1 MTPLGEAEGRAPIA
15 PAVSAAARHFAS
27 GDSDAALRLLSP
39 LIATGNAPLDA
50 RFLLGMMAWKMGRL
64 DGALALVR
72 ECHDQD
78 PMDGTV
84 AEALASLYAQCGDA
98 VESIYIAKLAT
109 ALGGYGGLA
118 VLIPEGFP
126 PFELAYAAIAE
137 QPQRARAQRDLAA
150 GRFDDALEHAR
161 QHVALEG
168 ADHDGRAFYAGLLL
182 RAGRAAEAVEEM
194 RPIEDEASRVAPLP
208 ASMGAASP
216 LPGSSPLPCAG
227 TARLWRSRPPT
238 PPSPP
243 RASPTGVG
251 STTLRRWISA
261 PPLGRAISARRQ
273 NPARR
278 EGADRK

>member
-1 MTPLGEAEGRAPIA
+1 
-15 PAVSAAARHFAS
+15 
-27 GDSDAALRLLSP
+27 
-39 LIATGNAPLDA
+39 
-50 RFLLGMMAWKMGRL
+50 
-64 DGALALVR
+64 
-72 ECHDQD
+72 
-78 PMDGTV
+78 MDGTV

-194 RPIEDEASRVAPLP
+194 RPIEDEASRVAPF
-208 ASMGAASP
+208 ASLYGRGLAAAGEFAASLRWHSEALALAP
-216 LPGSSPLPCAG
+216 SDAAIAAARIADGRWLDDPAALDQRAAAWARDFCPPAKSRAPRSGRIENNHCLSRQCA
-227 TARLWRSRPPT
+227 R
-238 PPSPP
+238 
-243 RASPTGVG
+243 
-251 STTLRRWISA
+251 
-261 PPLGRAISARRQ
+261 
-273 NPARR
+273 
-278 EGADRK
+278 